1 MKHMQ
6 AIEQAILLE
15 EKLIAETRRLH
26 ADIAK
31 LNAEAHKLRR
41 EALWYPVFVVAASL
55 TAGAAI
61 MGVLDIS
68 R

>member
-1 MKHMQ
+1 MQ
-6 AIEQAILLE
+6 AIEEAILRE
-15 EKLIAETRRLH
+15 EKLVAETRRLH
-26 ADIAK
+26 ADTVK
-31 LNAEAHKLRR
+31 LNAEALKLRR

-61 MGVLDIS
+61 VGVLDIS